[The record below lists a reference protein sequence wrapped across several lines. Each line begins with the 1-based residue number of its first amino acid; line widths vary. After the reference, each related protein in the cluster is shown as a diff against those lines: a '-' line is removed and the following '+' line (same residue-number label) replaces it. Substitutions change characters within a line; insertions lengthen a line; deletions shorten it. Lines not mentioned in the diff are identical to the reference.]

1 MSQPVSKSAS
11 ALGGGVVVQ
20 KQKSGVYTVLL
31 ALSLIAILVGCGFL
45 YAIIQRYNG
54 GQLATGMLQSAPQHS
69 QAADAALPVEYSSA
83 FLS

>member
-11 ALGGGVVVQ
+11 ALGGGVAVQ

-45 YAIIQRYNG
+45 YAMIQRYEG
-54 GQLATGMLQSAPQHS
+54 KLATGMLQSTPQHS
-69 QAADAALPVEYSSA
+69 QAADAALPVNFSSA
-83 FLS
+83 YLS